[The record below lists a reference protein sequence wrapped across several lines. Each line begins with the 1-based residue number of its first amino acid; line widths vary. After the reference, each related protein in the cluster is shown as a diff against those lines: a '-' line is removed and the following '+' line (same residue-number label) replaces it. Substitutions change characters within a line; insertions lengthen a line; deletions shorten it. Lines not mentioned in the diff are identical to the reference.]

1 MAYVKLCNFIEV
13 YRIRQNGQ
21 EEVSDRYQ
29 NYAPGQTIPYN
40 ATPGYQYLSF
50 IYQGAAKNRTGDNLE
65 AALVLSVNALS
76 QDVAR
81 SAVMQ
86 RKHIRVHSVV
96 IESGYT
102 PQTRTLTTEEWLAAT
117 MTYDYETLE
126 VVLSSGIDA
135 VGANAPTRVLTKSL
149 VGRLP
154 TTASINA
161 G

>member
-13 YRIRQNGQ
+13 YRIRNDGS
-21 EEVSDRYQ
+21 EEISARYQ
-29 NYAPGQTIPYN
+29 NYAPGATIPYN

-65 AALVLSVNALS
+65 AALVLAVNGLS
-76 QDVAR
+76 QDAAR

-86 RKHIRVHSVV
+86 RKHVRVHSVV
-96 IESGYT
+96 IGSGYE
-102 PQTRTLTTEEWLAAT
+102 PETRTLTTEEWLAAT

-154 TTASINA
+154 VTASINA

>member
-13 YRIRQNGQ
+13 YRIRNDGS
-21 EEVSDRYQ
+21 EEISARYQ
-29 NYAPGQTIPYN
+29 NYAPGATIPYN

-65 AALVLSVNALS
+65 AALVLAVNGLS
-76 QDVAR
+76 QDAAR

-96 IESGYT
+96 IGSGYE

-117 MTYDYETLE
+117 MTYNYETLE
-126 VVLSSGIDA
+126 VILSSGIDA

-154 TTASINA
+154 VTASINA

>member
-13 YRIRQNGQ
+13 YRIKNDGS
-21 EEVSDRYQ
+21 EEITDQYQ
-29 NYAPGQTIPYN
+29 NYVPGEVIDYN
-40 ATPGYQYLSF
+40 GTPGYRYLSF
-50 IYQGAAKNRTGDNLE
+50 VYQGAAKNRTGDNLE
-65 AALVLSVNALS
+65 AALVLSVNGLS
-76 QDVAR
+76 QDAAR

-86 RKHIRVHSVV
+86 RKHVRVHSVV
-96 IESGYT
+96 IESGYN
-102 PQTRTLTTEEWLAAT
+102 PVTRTLTTEEWLAAT

-135 VGANAPTRVLTKSL
+135 VGANAPTRVLTKQL

-154 TTASINA
+154 VTASINA

>member
-13 YRIRQNGQ
+13 YRIRNDGS

-29 NYAPGQTIPYN
+29 NYAPGETLTYRGEN
-40 ATPGYQYLSF
+40 GYRYLSF
-50 IYQGAAKNRTGDNLE
+50 VYQGAAKNRTGDNLE
-65 AALVLSVNALS
+65 AALVLSANALS
-76 QDVAR
+76 QDAAK
-81 SAVMQ
+81 SAVMN
-86 RKHIRVHSVV
+86 RKHVRVYSVV

-102 PQTRTLTTEEWLAAT
+102 PQTRTLTIEEWLAAT

-154 TTASINA
+154 VTASINA